1 VSRLCRAHGKALCR
15 TVAVCSHLLVVSCLL
30 LACGGGS
37 KQNTSTQDIINHT
50 AARLDAVK
58 SVHFAATI
66 DGAAYIDTSRT
77 IQLRS
82 ADGDIVP
89 PDKMSAKIKIA
100 VGPANIDVS
109 LVTIGQDR
117 YQTNPL
123 TGAWGP
129 VQPGF
134 DYSPAI
140 LFDKDKGLSSVIK
153 QLQNVERLGD
163 DNVAGQSV
171 YHLRGNVARAAL
183 EPLSSGAIEGDP
195 VTVEL
200 WVAQDSSN
208 LAKLVLTEPQTP
220 NKPKPAVWTLT
231 FDKYDQPVTIDR
243 PQ

>member
-1 VSRLCRAHGKALCR
+1 MSKLGHGQGKTLCRV
-15 TVAVCSHLLVVSCLL
+15 VAFCSYLLVIGCLL

-37 KQNTSTQDIINHT
+37 TKNTSTQDIINHV

-58 SVHFAATI
+58 SAHFAATI
-66 DGAAYIDTSRT
+66 DGVAYIDTSRT

-100 VGPANIDVS
+100 IGPANVDVS

-153 QLQNVERLGD
+153 QMQNVERLGD
-163 DNVAGQSV
+163 DKVDGQAA
-171 YHLRGNVARAAL
+171 YHLRGKVARAAL

-195 VTVEL
+195 VAVEL

-208 LAKLVLTEPQTP
+208 LLKVVLTEPQTP

-231 FDKYDQPVTIDR
+231 FTKYDQPVTIER